1 MVKMVNSQAAKL
13 AEARNTIEELKKE
26 NAALRLENKLLRA
39 SRSASAPITPKRWPT
54 ISPNVCKPVCSEKT
68 YDRPTRA
75 STIRAAEARRET
87 RPAEKVK
94 RAEAH
99 FGDETYVY
107 VDGHPIRSTGLQ
119 IPRFMFGT
127 QSSNAKREWC
137 CVRARFLVHP
147 TTHIND
153 DSDSQ
158 EGCDTTPLDDTTL
171 SGGTTA
177 SEDNVIIPQVPVLR
191 TSQEL
196 HSVLEDSISVDRLF
210 PGRIVRIRGDTG
222 FKILQTAHRIAQ
234 EALYDA
240 ARKFWPRMWE
250 QVKEGPHVV
259 RLGRLE
265 LAQYVGEHGTRVDL
279 SLCGCTTHAVHN
291 ALLEL
296 VHLRNRICHP
306 EGDSFQPVGIVD
318 VHLEHVQRLLI
329 ALGDDDRATHDA
341 ECGLLAEGSIEEKD
355 VVGIVVEAGLACEA
369 RNIAS
374 ADIRRS
380 AREILDRDNEADLGN
395 EADVDLGRF

>member
-240 ARKFWPRMWE
+240 ARKFVCIKSPLPYLSKF
-250 QVKEGPHVV
+250 QTLCFSSKE
-259 RLGRLE
+259 LI
-265 LAQYVGEHGTRVDL
+265 TDL
-279 SLCGCTTHAVHN
+279 N
-291 ALLEL
+291 
-296 VHLRNRICHP
+296 
-306 EGDSFQPVGIVD
+306 IV
-318 VHLEHVQRLLI
+318 
-329 ALGDDDRATHDA
+329 ATH
-341 ECGLLAEGSIEEKD
+341 
-355 VVGIVVEAGLACEA
+355 VGASQRGTARGQARTTRTRAVRGRA
-369 RNIAS
+369 RNARGS
-374 ADIRRS
+374 VFMRVHDSRS
-380 AREILDRDNEADLGN
+380 S
-395 EADVDLGRF
+395 